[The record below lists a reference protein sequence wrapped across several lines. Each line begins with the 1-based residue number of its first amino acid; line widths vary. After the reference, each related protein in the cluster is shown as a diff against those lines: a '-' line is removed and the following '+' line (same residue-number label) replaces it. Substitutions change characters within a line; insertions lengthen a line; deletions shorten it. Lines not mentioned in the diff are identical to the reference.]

1 VHLILLGF
9 NTIAVKCMSATF
21 GGTESI
27 FAKKENFRALLIVC
41 SQVSLVVAND
51 FTH

>member
-9 NTIAVKCMSATF
+9 NTIAVKCMSAAF